1 MSARSILGIAA
12 LAVAIPLALTG
23 CGQPTPQE
31 TSGSGDPAPTTSDSA
46 TPSAE
51 PTEDGPGE
59 EGPTALPASCAAL
72 VATADPA
79 QFGDAPLNDPV
90 FVPQG
95 PSGVVTPSAPPA
107 NADARQTMRAI
118 HELWCLWAN
127 PSSDITHL
135 SVEVGHLSET
145 DAAPIITGLEAEGFI
160 CGPGNGG
167 TMCSIVKPN
176 SQFPVDDEF
185 TYLFR
190 DDVAV
195 LIDQTNF
202 PTDNLMGAI
211 ADVLFP

>member
-1 MSARSILGIAA
+1 MMARSLLSIAA
-12 LAVAIPLALTG
+12 LAVAVPLALVG
-23 CGQPTPQE
+23 CT
-31 TSGSGDPAPTTSDSA
+31 DPAPSPTTAPTGSTSSSPSGSA
-46 TPSAE
+46 TPTAE
-51 PTEDGPGE
+51 PDA
-59 EGPTALPASCAAL
+59 GPTPLPADCAAL
-72 VATADPA
+72 VATADQS

-95 PSGVVTPSAPPA
+95 PSGVVEPKAPPA
-107 NADARQTMRAI
+107 DADARQLMRAI
-118 HELWCLWAN
+118 HELWCLWAD

-145 DAAPIITGLEAEGFI
+145 DATAVIGGLESQGYL

-167 TMCSIVKPN
+167 TMCSIVEPN

-195 LIDQTNF
+195 LVDQTNF
-202 PTDNLMGAI
+202 PTNNLLGSI
-211 ADVLFP
+211 VEVIWG